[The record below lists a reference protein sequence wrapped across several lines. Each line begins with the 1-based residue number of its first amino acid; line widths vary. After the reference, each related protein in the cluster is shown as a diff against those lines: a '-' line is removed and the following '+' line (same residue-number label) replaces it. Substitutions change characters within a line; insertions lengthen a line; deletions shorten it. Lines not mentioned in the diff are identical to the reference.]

1 MKSIGSTIMSMIMLG
16 CTIPALGQEAA
27 VTVKA
32 GQKFTSK
39 LTDLSATCTPILLP
53 VRFTQLPR
61 YGRVRTYRSTDFQR
75 DHPNSACNNR
85 IVPAIAVEYRAPS
98 GFIGQDQFSL
108 VFGTRQYRLLVTIV
122 P

>member
-1 MKSIGSTIMSMIMLG
+1 MKSIVSAVSMIVLS
-16 CTIPALGQEAA
+16 CTIPALGQGAT

-32 GQKFTSK
+32 GHKFTSK
-39 LTDLSATCTPILLP
+39 LTDLSDSCTPILLP

-61 YGRVRTYRSTDFQR
+61 YGRVRIYRSTDFQR

-98 GFIGQDQFSL
+98 AFTGQDQFSL
-108 VFGTRQYRLLVTIV
+108 IFGTRQYRLQINIV